1 MYTFAR
7 VKLTNEEL
15 RIANIYALTH
25 YQLQMPFLRKRTH
38 LLMST
43 ACIFKVITVRDWNTM
58 LNRIDKKG
66 GRPWKETTYRDG
78 LLDLMKELK
87 PSHWGFLTDF

>member
-1 MYTFAR
+1 
-7 VKLTNEEL
+7 
-15 RIANIYALTH
+15 
-25 YQLQMPFLRKRTH
+25 
-38 LLMST
+38 MST
-43 ACIFKVITVRDWNTM
+43 ACIFKVITVGDWNTM

-87 PSHWGFLTDF
+87 PC

>member
-15 RIANIYALTH
+15 RIANIYPLTD
-25 YQLQMPFLRKRTH
+25 YQLQMPFLRKRIH
-38 LLMST
+38 LLMSK
-43 ACIFKVITVRDWNTM
+43 ACIFKVVMVGDWNTM

-66 GRPWKETTYRDG
+66 GRPWKETTYRDS

-87 PSHWGFLTDF
+87 PC

>member
-15 RIANIYALTH
+15 RIANIYALTD
-25 YQLQMPFLRKRTH
+25 YQLQMPFLRKPTH

-43 ACIFKVITVRDWNTM
+43 AYLKSLRFTVGDWNTM

-66 GRPWKETTYRDG
+66 ERPWKETTYRDG

-87 PSHWGFLTDF
+87 PC

>member
-15 RIANIYALTH
+15 RIANIYALTD
-25 YQLQMPFLRKRTH
+25 YQLQMSFLRKRTH

-43 ACIFKVITVRDWNTM
+43 ACIFKVITVGDWNTM

-87 PSHWGFLTDF
+87 PC